1 MAVDVLGALSE
12 KLKSQANDTQ
22 NLHNLFK
29 EVIQQYKEEKMNEKE
44 FFSNFLTYLIS
55 FSATSFLTVRVL
67 LELKSAIEK
76 GTSIKD
82 LTGGTATPSSST
94 TSVPQASFGISGFI
108 NPGGNVGGAERER
121 DNGEYTLPKPQQQRL
136 NNNNNNNNNN
146 EPTPDPIIEMQN
158 HKKCNVCSSQIRERA
173 KFCSKCGNRQSLT

>member
-136 NNNNNNNNNN
+136 NNNNNN
-146 EPTPDPIIEMQN
+146 ESTPEPIIKMQN

>member
-1 MAVDVLGALSE
+1 LAVDVLGALSE

-22 NLHNLFK
+22 NLHNLFN
-29 EVIQQYKEEKMNEKE
+29 EVIQQYKEEKINEKE

-108 NPGGNVGGAERER
+108 NPGGNVGGAERDR
-121 DNGEYTLPKPQQQRL
+121 DDGEYTLPKPQQQRL
-136 NNNNNNNNNN
+136 NNNNNNNN

>member
-29 EVIQQYKEEKMNEKE
+29 EVIQQYKEEKINEKE

-136 NNNNNNNNNN
+136 NNNNNN
-146 EPTPDPIIEMQN
+146 EPTPEPIIKMQN
-158 HKKCNVCSSQIRERA
+158 YKKCNVCSSQIRERA

>member
-1 MAVDVLGALSE
+1 LAVDVLGALSE

-29 EVIQQYKEEKMNEKE
+29 EVIQQYKEEKINEKE

-121 DNGEYTLPKPQQQRL
+121 DNGEYTLPKPQQQRF
-136 NNNNNNNNNN
+136 NNNKNN
-146 EPTPDPIIEMQN
+146 EPTPESISKMQN
-158 HKKCNVCSSQIRERA
+158 HKKCKVCSSQIRERA

>member
-1 MAVDVLGALSE
+1 LAVDVLGALSE

-29 EVIQQYKEEKMNEKE
+29 EVIQQYKEEKINEKE

-136 NNNNNNNNNN
+136 NNNNNNN
-146 EPTPDPIIEMQN
+146 EPTREPIIKMQN

>member
-1 MAVDVLGALSE
+1 LAVDVLGALSE

-136 NNNNNNNNNN
+136 NNNNNNN
-146 EPTPDPIIEMQN
+146 EPTPEPIIKMQN
-158 HKKCNVCSSQIRERA
+158 YKKCNVCSSQIRERA

>member
-1 MAVDVLGALSE
+1 LAVDVLGALSE

-29 EVIQQYKEEKMNEKE
+29 EVIQQYKEEKINEKE

-67 LELKSAIEK
+67 LELKSAIEN

-136 NNNNNNNNNN
+136 NNNNNN
-146 EPTPDPIIEMQN
+146 EPTPEPIIKMQN
-158 HKKCNVCSSQIRERA
+158 HKNCNVCNSQIRESA
-173 KFCSKCGNRQSLT
+173 KFCSKCGTLQK

>member
-1 MAVDVLGALSE
+1 LAVDVLGALSE

-29 EVIQQYKEEKMNEKE
+29 EVIQQYKEEKINEKE
-44 FFSNFLTYLIS
+44 FFSNFLTYLVS

-94 TSVPQASFGISGFI
+94 TSVPQAGFGISGFI
-108 NPGGNVGGAERER
+108 NPGGNVGGTERER
-121 DNGEYTLPKPQQQRL
+121 GNGEYTLPKPQQQQQRL
-136 NNNNNNNNNN
+136 NNDNNN
-146 EPTPDPIIEMQN
+146 EPTPEPIIKIQDR
-158 HKKCNVCSSQIRERA
+158 KKCNVCSSQILERA
-173 KFCSKCGNRQSLT
+173 KFCSKCGTEQSLI

>member
-29 EVIQQYKEEKMNEKE
+29 EVIQQYKEEKINEKE

-94 TSVPQASFGISGFI
+94 TTSVPQASFGISGFI
-108 NPGGNVGGAERER
+108 NPGGNVGGAERDR
-121 DNGEYTLPKPQQQRL
+121 DNGKYTLPKPQQQRL
-136 NNNNNNNNNN
+136 NNNNN
-146 EPTPDPIIEMQN
+146 EPTPEPIIEMQN

>member
-29 EVIQQYKEEKMNEKE
+29 EVIQQYKEEKINEKE

-82 LTGGTATPSSST
+82 LTGGTATPSSPT

-136 NNNNNNNNNN
+136 NNNNN
-146 EPTPDPIIEMQN
+146 EPTPEPIIKMQN
-158 HKKCNVCSSQIRERA
+158 HKNCNVCSSQIRERA
-173 KFCSKCGNRQSLT
+173 KFCSKCGTEQSLT

>member
-82 LTGGTATPSSST
+82 LTGGTATPSSSS

-136 NNNNNNNNNN
+136 NNNNNN
-146 EPTPDPIIEMQN
+146 EPTPEPIIKMQN

-173 KFCSKCGNRQSLT
+173 KFCSKCGNRQILT

>member
-29 EVIQQYKEEKMNEKE
+29 EVIQQYKEEKMNERE

-136 NNNNNNNNNN
+136 NNNNNN
-146 EPTPDPIIEMQN
+146 EPTPEPIIKMQN
-158 HKKCNVCSSQIRERA
+158 YKKCNVCSSQIRERA

>member
-1 MAVDVLGALSE
+1 LAVDVLGALSE

-29 EVIQQYKEEKMNEKE
+29 EVIQQYKEEKINEKE

-136 NNNNNNNNNN
+136 NNNNNN
-146 EPTPDPIIEMQN
+146 EPTPESIIKMQN
-158 HKKCNVCSSQIRERA
+158 HKKCKVCSSQIRERA

>member
-22 NLHNLFK
+22 NLHNLFN
-29 EVIQQYKEEKMNEKE
+29 EVIQQYKEEKINEKE

-82 LTGGTATPSSST
+82 LTGGTATPSSTT

-108 NPGGNVGGAERER
+108 NPGGNVGGAERDR

>member
-136 NNNNNNNNNN
+136 NNNNNN
-146 EPTPDPIIEMQN
+146 EPTPEPIIKMQN
-158 HKKCNVCSSQIRERA
+158 YKKCNVCSSQIRERA

>member
-1 MAVDVLGALSE
+1 LAVDVLGALSE

-29 EVIQQYKEEKMNEKE
+29 EVIQQYKEEKINEKE

-94 TSVPQASFGISGFI
+94 TTSVPQASFGISGFI
-108 NPGGNVGGAERER
+108 NPGGNVGGAERDR
-121 DNGEYTLPKPQQQRL
+121 DNGKYTLPKPQQQRL
-136 NNNNNNNNNN
+136 NNNNN
-146 EPTPDPIIEMQN
+146 EPTPEPIIEMQN

>member
-29 EVIQQYKEEKMNEKE
+29 EVIQQYKEEKINEKE

-94 TSVPQASFGISGFI
+94 TSVPQASFWISGFI

-136 NNNNNNNNNN
+136 NNNNNN
-146 EPTPDPIIEMQN
+146 EPTPEPIIKMQN

-173 KFCSKCGNRQSLT
+173 KFCSKCGTEQSLTWVK